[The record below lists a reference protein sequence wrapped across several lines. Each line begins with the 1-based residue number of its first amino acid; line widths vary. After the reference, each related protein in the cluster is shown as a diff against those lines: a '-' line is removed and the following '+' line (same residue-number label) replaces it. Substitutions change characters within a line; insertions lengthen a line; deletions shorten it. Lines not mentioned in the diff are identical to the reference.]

1 MLATARRIAADSA
14 KCTTRRSSGRSTV
27 PHRRGDGFCDRGL
40 RTGHVGLQERVHV
53 LLPFE
58 CWERGPESNYAHPVA
73 GRGPEAAT
81 DGRAGARTAGRTRRH
96 PAVPAA
102 HLAAGRRRGLGGAP
116 GRRGRGVLQ
125 SGLPPPPSP
134 APGAEPPPDQQ
145 HSMDPCGQL
154 NAAALRGFGEPKLES
169 DYGDFDH
176 CDVTIRRDQNGIAN
190 VQAQLLDKSPEV
202 TSGWLSKKI
211 GAPTVLSGPKTED
224 SCERIIVLDRPA
236 ATQPAAVWCSTGTR
250 RSRCGRAN
258 SWRSTAARRCAGSST
273 GAACAGSGSSTA
285 PTPVPR
291 DCGRPSRC

>member
-1 MLATARRIAADSA
+1 MDPKQRPTAEQARELLAEPGAI
-14 KCTTRRSSGRSTV
+14 RRSRRRTLLLAGAAASVV
-27 PHRRGDGFCDRGL
+27 PL
-40 RTGHVGLQERVHV
+40 V
-53 LLPFE
+53 
-58 CWERGPESNYAHPVA
+58 VA
-73 GRGPEAAT
+73 GVVFFSP
-81 DGRAGARTAGRTRRH
+81 DS
-96 PAVPAA
+96 P
-102 HLAAGRRRGLGGAP
+102 
-116 GRRGRGVLQ
+116 
-125 SGLPPPPSP
+125 SPSP